1 MEILKET
8 IGGVPVGTLVVG
20 MAIILGIVW
29 LWSRWDE
36 RKARKRRAKRAE
48 YQASIQE
55 DTGVRARVMEEAKR
69 VLHETRLSATSANDD
84 LKKSGLDLSRMSS
97 ETLAR
102 DLYISTQ
109 METRFPQLASGAYRA
124 ALEEEIWK
132 RGYSIEAMLHAAN
145 AATTWEKDEAR
156 DMVHTALERQ
166 LPESPRPGR

>member
-36 RKARKRRAKRAE
+36 RKAWKRRTKRAE
-48 YQASIQE
+48 YRASIH
-55 DTGVRARVMEEAKR
+55 DDARVRARAVEEAKKA
-69 VLHETRLSATSANDD
+69 LLETRLPSVDDD
-84 LKKSGLDLSRMSS
+84 LKKKSGLDLSRMSN

-109 METRFPQLASGAYRA
+109 MQLRFPKLPSGVYRA

-132 RGYSIEAMLHAAN
+132 RGYSIESMLRAAD
-145 AATTWEKDEAR
+145 AATTWDKDEAWDTVR
-156 DMVHTALERQ
+156 AALERQ
-166 LPESPRPGR
+166 LPRSLLS

>member
-36 RKARKRRAKRAE
+36 RKAWKRRTKRAE
-48 YQASIQE
+48 YRASIH
-55 DTGVRARVMEEAKR
+55 DDARVRARAVEEAKKA
-69 VLHETRLSATSANDD
+69 LLETRLPSADDD
-84 LKKSGLDLSRMSS
+84 LKKGGLDLSRMSN

-109 METRFPQLASGAYRA
+109 MQLRFPQLPSGVYRA
-124 ALEEEIWK
+124 ALEKEIWK

-145 AATTWEKDEAR
+145 AATSWDKDEAW
-156 DMVHTALERQ
+156 DMVRAALERQ
-166 LPESPRPGR
+166 FPKLLS

>member
-8 IGGVPVGTLVVG
+8 IGGVQVGTLVVG

-48 YQASIQE
+48 YQASTQ
-55 DTGVRARVMEEAKR
+55 DDARVRARVMEETKKA
-69 VLHETRLSATSANDD
+69 LLETRLADDD
-84 LKKSGLDLSRMSS
+84 LKKGGLDLSRMSN
-97 ETLAR
+97 EALAR

-109 METRFPQLASGAYRA
+109 MQLRFPQLPSGVYRA
-124 ALEEEIWK
+124 ALEKEIWK

-145 AATTWEKDEAR
+145 AATSWDKDEAWN
-156 DMVHTALERQ
+156 MVRAELERQ
-166 LPESPRPGR
+166 FPKLSS

>member
-8 IGGVPVGTLVVG
+8 IGGVQVGTLVIG

-48 YQASIQE
+48 YQASTQ
-55 DTGVRARVMEEAKR
+55 DDARVRARVMEETKKA
-69 VLHETRLSATSANDD
+69 LLETRLADDD
-84 LKKSGLDLSRMSS
+84 LKKGGLDLSRMSN
-97 ETLAR
+97 EALAR

-109 METRFPQLASGAYRA
+109 MQLRFPQLPSGVYRA
-124 ALEEEIWK
+124 ALENEIWK

-145 AATTWEKDEAR
+145 AATSWDKDEAW
-156 DMVHTALERQ
+156 DMVRAELERQ
-166 LPESPRPGR
+166 FPKLSS

>member
-36 RKARKRRAKRAE
+36 RKAWKRRAKRDE
-48 YQASIQE
+48 YRASIH
-55 DTGVRARVMEEAKR
+55 DDARVRARAMEEAKKA
-69 VLHETRLSATSANDD
+69 LLETRLPSADE
-84 LKKSGLDLSRMSS
+84 KKSGLDLSRMSN

-109 METRFPQLASGAYRA
+109 MQLRFPKLPSGVYRA
-124 ALEEEIWK
+124 ALEKEIWK

-145 AATTWEKDEAR
+145 AATSWDKDEAWN
-156 DMVHTALERQ
+156 MVRAELERQ
-166 LPESPRPGR
+166 FPKLSS

>member
-8 IGGVPVGTLVVG
+8 IGGVQVGTLVIG

-48 YQASIQE
+48 YQASTQ
-55 DTGVRARVMEEAKR
+55 DDARVRARVMEETKKA
-69 VLHETRLSATSANDD
+69 LLETRLPATSANDH
-84 LKKSGLDLSRMSS
+84 LKNSGLDLSRMSN
-97 ETLAR
+97 EALAR

-109 METRFPQLASGAYRA
+109 MQLRFPQLPSGVYRA
-124 ALEEEIWK
+124 ALEKEIWK

-145 AATTWEKDEAR
+145 AATSWDKDEAW
-156 DMVHTALERQ
+156 DMVRAELERQ
-166 LPESPRPGR
+166 FPKLSS